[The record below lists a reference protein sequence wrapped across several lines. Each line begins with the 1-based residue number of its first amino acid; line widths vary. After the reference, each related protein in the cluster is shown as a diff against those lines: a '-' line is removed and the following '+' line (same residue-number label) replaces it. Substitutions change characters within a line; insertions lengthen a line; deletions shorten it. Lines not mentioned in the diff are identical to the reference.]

1 MSDNLDHIFT
11 TTKKQKLQSIAV
23 AIVGL
28 TLWMTAVITLLEL
41 GSNN

>member
-1 MSDNLDHIFT
+1 MNENLDHIFKT
-11 TTKKQKLQSIAV
+11 SRKQRIQSVCV

-28 TLWMTAVITLLEL
+28 TLWITAVITLLEL

>member
-1 MSDNLDHIFT
+1 MSENLDHIFKT
-11 TTKKQKLQSIAV
+11 SRKQKIQSIAV